1 MFLSINYGARYCFGI
16 FVKPLSE
23 EYGWSR
29 SVISLGATLNM
40 LSYSVCA
47 ILIGRIIDRTAP
59 RWIITGGALIAS
71 SGFILLN
78 YVKTPL
84 EFYVAYGLLVGM
96 GSSGLGLVVTNA
108 SAAKWFISKRGVA
121 IGIST
126 MGISFGTIILTPM
139 AGYIVTAFTWR
150 EGFLFLGMLIFVVG
164 VVLSQILMKKTR
176 PEAYGLNPDG
186 VVNEQIGEA
195 SEEPLS
201 QYKISYFEMFLDFR
215 FWNIAIAY
223 GLIVLTMITVF
234 VHQVPY
240 AQDNGIDKLAAAS
253 SLGVLGIAGFL
264 GQFFFGYLSDRFDD
278 PKYSAILGIVIMIAG
293 MLILLQ
299 VKSVPLLYTYTIVYG
314 FGYGSIAPMMIL
326 LPADRFG
333 RHVLG
338 SVYGMITFF
347 IGLIGSTG
355 PVLGG
360 LLFDYFDSYQLVWQF
375 NIAFLMTALF
385 IILSLRPSNAATH
398 RKQDTL
404 VTDKWQIDNNGART

>member
-1 MFLSINYGARYCFGI
+1 
-16 FVKPLSE
+16 
-23 EYGWSR
+23 
-29 SVISLGATLNM
+29 
-40 LSYSVCA
+40 
-47 ILIGRIIDRTAP
+47 
-59 RWIITGGALIAS
+59 
-71 SGFILLN
+71 
-78 YVKTPL
+78 
-84 EFYVAYGLLVGM
+84 
-96 GSSGLGLVVTNA
+96 
-108 SAAKWFISKRGVA
+108 
-121 IGIST
+121 
-126 MGISFGTIILTPM
+126 
-139 AGYIVTAFTWR
+139 
-150 EGFLFLGMLIFVVG
+150 
-164 VVLSQILMKKTR
+164 
-176 PEAYGLNPDG
+176 
-186 VVNEQIGEA
+186 
-195 SEEPLS
+195 
-201 QYKISYFEMFLDFR
+201 MFLDFR